1 MEKRVE
7 TRIGDAICHCCGDG
21 RRTFLQWIEVGVEM
35 QTDDGAID
43 AWRNEG
49 NPN

>member
-1 MEKRVE
+1 MAQRVE
-7 TRIGDAICHCCGDG
+7 TRMGDAICHRCGDG
-21 RRTFLQWIEVGVEM
+21 RRTFLQWIEVGVET

-43 AWRNEG
+43 VWRNEG